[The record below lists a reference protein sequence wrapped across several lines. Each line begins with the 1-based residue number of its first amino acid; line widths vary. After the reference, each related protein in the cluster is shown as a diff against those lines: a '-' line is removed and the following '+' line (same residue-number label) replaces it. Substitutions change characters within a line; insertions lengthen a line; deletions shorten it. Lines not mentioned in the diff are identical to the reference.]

1 MQVTL
6 QGAELYPW
14 QLEVYN
20 SYSKDDYRTY
30 VLNTSRQIG
39 KSLLISQLIL
49 YAAINNGKVI
59 VGVTSLTYK
68 QTKLIYS
75 NISEALKNTPLLTSD
90 NKSELTIQ
98 LVNGSKIVFLSIQ
111 NSDNIRGFTFNY
123 LFCDEAAYYPPGVY
137 DKVLVPTM
145 MAMGRKTVL
154 ASTPRGTNYFY
165 DMFMAGID
173 PDNKA
178 VTAFKFDYTANPN
191 FDPVDIEQIR
201 KQLPDAI
208 FRAEF
213 LAEFSDNGTVFNNL
227 RDVCILNDWN
237 APGTNVYCGIDVGL
251 FHDYTVATIMDVN
264 GNIVDIYRAKTG
276 SINKLNTEL
285 EAFLK
290 RWKPTKTLV
299 ELNNQGVS
307 VYEHLQPRLRG
318 VEAFKTTAVSK
329 PDLINQLQNSI
340 EDKRIKLP
348 SRELMPEVYNE
359 LVNYSFSYSEKSKAI
374 IYGGL
379 PGHHDDIVVSLALV
393 NKVYTEAHHSIK
405 PKIKVRFG

>member
-1 MQVTL
+1 MVVKL
-6 QGAELYPW
+6 EGADLYPW
-14 QLEVYN
+14 QQEVFF
-20 SYSKDDYRTY
+20 SYVNDDYKTY

-39 KSLLISQLIL
+39 KSLLISQLVL
-49 YAAINNGKVI
+49 DSSINNGKVV
-59 VGVTSLTYK
+59 VGVVSLTYK
-68 QTKLIYS
+68 QTKLIYN
-75 NISEALKNTPLLTSD
+75 NISDILQNTPILKSD
-90 NKSELTIQ
+90 NKSELEIK
-98 LVNGSKIVFLSIQ
+98 LVNGSSIKFLSIQ
-111 NSDNIRGFTFNY
+111 NSDNIRGFTFDY

-137 DKVLVPTM
+137 DKVLLPTTL
-145 MAMGRKTVL
+145 ARGRKVVL

-165 DMFMAGID
+165 DMFMRGID
-173 PDNKA
+173 RDDTTT
-178 VTAFKFDYTANPN
+178 TAFKFDYTANPN
-191 FDPVDIEQIR
+191 FDPKEIDAIR
-201 KQLPDAI
+201 KQLPDAV

-213 LAEFSDNGTVFNNL
+213 LGEFSDNGSVFNNL
-227 RDVCILNDWN
+227 RDVCILNDWK

-251 FHDYTVATIMDVN
+251 FHDYTVASIMDVN
-264 GNIVDIYRAKTG
+264 GNVVDIYRAKTG

-285 EAFLK
+285 ETFLK

-318 VEAFKTTAVSK
+318 VEGFKTTAVSK

-348 SRELMPEVYNE
+348 SRELMPEIYNE
-359 LVNYSFSYSEKSKAI
+359 LVNYSFTYSEKSKAI

-379 PGHHDDIVVSLALV
+379 PGHHDDCVISLALV